1 VGRTE
6 FSDCNNSDKHDKGV
20 ARTKEIG
27 MDAGDIKTRL
37 ERLEWKL
44 DQLSTMLMQMI
55 GRKGGESEGDA
66 AKDLDAVEV
75 LSRLTTKQH
84 AAMQMLVQ
92 GASNAKIAERFGVT
106 ENTAKVYVR
115 SIAGK
120 LGVSSR
126 MQVVLSVVPLLEM
139 VAPKTYEIMSGGLP
153 LDWASK
159 YEERGEPDR
168 WRDLYRF
175 VKEEG

>member
-1 VGRTE
+1 M
-6 FSDCNNSDKHDKGV
+6 SDGNIE
-20 ARTKEIG
+20 TK
-27 MDAGDIKTRL
+27 L

-55 GRKGGESEGDA
+55 GQGDGARGGPSQGDA

-84 AAMQMLVQ
+84 AAMQMLVT

-139 VAPKTYEIMSGGLP
+139 IAPKTYEIMSGGLP

-159 YEERGEPDR
+159 CVEGGEPDK